1 MIIDRQKFFNI
12 QKSFPDVPFNQTEV
26 WLETT
31 GGIENTVFFIDR
43 EDNPQLCCWGKVFDR
58 RFIGAH
64 LLIDGLSTNTSNIKY
79 IRDFFQK
86 IVSHGYSIIEVSD
99 IGYYNSNFE
108 IGIRQAGFI
117 RPTLSL
123 SPLTLLVKLQNNFEF
138 HRNWRRNVSKA
149 TTNNVNFKVVDKPTI
164 QDCEGFSAL
173 FNQLK
178 KRKGLGFN
186 VDPKLLY
193 KLLDSEE
200 YKLFFAIGENNQYLS
215 ARVIY
220 ITTKLA
226 YDVYA
231 ANSDEGIRNGAAY
244 YIQENILY
252 YLKQNGVEAFDYGR
266 IPPSADEMNNIYVA
280 KSYSGGVP
288 MLYNGQWIFNKS
300 RMIDLIYNLL
310 KYYRKQRRY

>member
-12 QKSFPDVPFNQTEV
+12 QKNFSNVPFNQTEA

-58 RFIGAH
+58 RFIGTH
-64 LLIDGLSTNTSNIKY
+64 LLIDGLSSNTSSIKY

-86 IVSHGYSIIEVSD
+86 IVSNGYSIIEVSD
-99 IGYYNSNFE
+99 IGYYDSNFE

-117 RPTLSL
+117 RPILSL
-123 SPLTLLVKLQNNFEF
+123 SPLTLLVKLQNGFEF
-138 HRNWRRNVSKA
+138 HRNWRRNVNKA
-149 TTNNVNFKVVDKPTI
+149 TTNNVSFKVVDKPTI
-164 QDCEGFSAL
+164 QDCESFSSL

-178 KRKGLGFN
+178 QRKGLGYN
-186 VDPKLLY
+186 VDPESLY